1 MADKY
6 YNGVAVTAPVAPRWQ
21 QQGKYISS
29 STSLDPSLISSAQST
44 GASWRKIARPCEQ
57 IQQYQSFSSSQ
68 VPDDYS
74 GVKLSTPQMR
84 MGDQDRAS
92 QSEVS
97 VAGWSDDQRVWQQ
110 QSTVSNNGGTHQTQ
124 LFNRCESR
132 SNGSSYIGDNQ
143 FDGGNIVHSQPTVV
157 DKGYVQSIWSSHDE
171 KEYLRRTR
179 SSDISYNKH
188 PHYSHNNH
196 HQQSQ
201 QLSLQQNHHNY
212 NHSMYNGSSVPDLT
226 SCGSQF
232 DDVKSIKSDLSSP
245 AVRSD
250 LSVRSIDGGGNGSM
264 FSYYPQSEPDS
275 TRKWIKVKQPE
286 LLPYQHWNK
295 HLNAQIMPL
304 GNPRHLK
311 GKMQQ
316 NNGTNVGDRH
326 GDDAQ
331 QLQQQQQFTGF
342 IVGRQDYNNSNNS
355 NNNYSNNVKGTR
367 NYQHRYQHQQ
377 QQQRPQREYQY

>member
-21 QQGKYISS
+21 QQRKYTSS
-29 STSLDPSLISSAQST
+29 ASTSLDPSLISSVQST

-68 VPDDYS
+68 IPDDY
-74 GVKLSTPQMR
+74 GGIKVSTPQMR
-84 MGDQDRAS
+84 MGGQDRLS
-92 QSEVS
+92 QNEIS
-97 VAGWSDDQRVWQQ
+97 VVGWSDDQRVWQQ
-110 QSTVSNNGGTHQTQ
+110 QSSVSNNGGTHQTQ
-124 LFNRCESR
+124 PFNRYESR
-132 SNGSSYIGDNQ
+132 SNGSSNTSDNNIG
-143 FDGGNIVHSQPTVV
+143 GGNIVHSQPTVV

-171 KEYLRRTR
+171 KEYLHRTR
-179 SSDISYNKH
+179 SSDISYKKH
-188 PHYSHNNH
+188 SHYSHNH

-201 QLSLQQNHHNY
+201 QLSLHH

-250 LSVRSIDGGGNGSM
+250 LSVRSIDGGRSGGGSM
-264 FSYYPQSEPDS
+264 FQYYPQSEPDS

-316 NNGTNVGDRH
+316 NNGSNVGDSH

-342 IVGRQDYNNSNNS
+342 IVGRQDYNNSNN
-355 NNNYSNNVKGTR
+355 NYNNNVKGTR